1 MIGSISVYWHCKNVV
16 RVHHPE
22 NQRTVAWKV
31 SLAQGE
37 MGYRYLMS
45 SMIGSGYT
53 GYVAI
58 EGGRIGDQWHM
69 DTSSLTYLKSLEQ
82 EMSV

>member
-1 MIGSISVYWHCKNVV
+1 
-16 RVHHPE
+16 
-22 NQRTVAWKV
+22 
-31 SLAQGE
+31 

>member
-1 MIGSISVYWHCKNVV
+1 V
-16 RVHHPE
+16 RLSHPE

-31 SLAQGE
+31 TLAQGE
-37 MGYRYLMS
+37 MNYRYLMS

-58 EGGRIGDQWHM
+58 EGGRIGDQWHVNT
-69 DTSSLTYLKSLEQ
+69 TSLAYLKSLEQ
-82 EMSV
+82 ELIK